1 MPDRRGGGEAAGD
14 GASIFLSLWRRAAK
28 SRKRRAERACHVGAA
43 IRYSKRF
50 ARGDGAPTE
59 RGHKRH
65 DGGDRRDERIRPRIL
80 LAAAAAAAG
89 LLFAGQALAQ
99 SAECARLQAAI
110 AAAPRGGGGA
120 AAAAA
125 ERQRAELGSAS
136 AYAHSIG
143 CDNQRFLFFGSD
155 PPAQCG
161 EIKGRIARM
170 QANLAELQAR
180 AGGGRGELIAR
191 YNAECAQPRG
201 PGNIFEALFGGG
213 ARQAA
218 LNPDEIPPDQQQEMI
233 EKSIENEKQGAH
245 VSAGS
250 YAVCVRTCDGSF
262 FPVSYSGAGSR
273 SDSLEDVCRSL
284 CPNADVQLYS
294 FPFGGTID
302 QAVSSTGERYVDM
315 PNALKFQVSV
325 DPACSCRRKGES
337 WAQALAAAEAKYG
350 HELRDILVT
359 PEKSVELSRPILSKV
374 AADPKAKAGKA
385 NGKGTGPGPDA
396 ASAQPGVA
404 ASQPGATPSSVVGAT
419 SPPPGAALDANGAD
433 TALSA
438 AAAAVSREASGIA
451 GGVVQSGTAYG
462 LGDGQTVTE
471 PGPNGVTRKVRIVAP
486 TL

>member
-1 MPDRRGGGEAAGD
+1 MTAGIDVTNGFGRR
-14 GASIFLSLWRRAAK
+14 
-28 SRKRRAERACHVGAA
+28 
-43 IRYSKRF
+43 
-50 ARGDGAPTE
+50 T
-59 RGHKRH
+59 
-65 DGGDRRDERIRPRIL
+65 L

-99 SAECARLQAAI
+99 SADCARLQAAI

-191 YNAECAQPRG
+191 YNTECAQPKG

-262 FPVSYSGAGSR
+262 FPVSYSGSGSR
-273 SDSLEDVCRSL
+273 SDSLEDVCHSL

-325 DPACSCRRKGES
+325 DPSCSCRRKGES

-350 HELRDILVT
+350 HESRDILVT
-359 PEKSVELSRPILSKV
+359 PEKSVELSRPILSKI
-374 AADPKAKAGKA
+374 AADPKAKPGKA
-385 NGKGTGPGPDA
+385 NAKGTSPTPDA
-396 ASAQPGVA
+396 ASPQPGVA
-404 ASQPGATPSSVVGAT
+404 VSQPGATPSAVGAA
-419 SPPPGAALDANGAD
+419 SPSPGAALDANGAD

-451 GGVVQSGTAYG
+451 GGVVQSGTAFG

-471 PGPNGVTRKVRIVAP
+471 TGPNGVTRKVRIVAP